1 MNGLESYSPLEQNK
15 CDYYRQKIA
24 EHTPPVTE
32 SDKLIVR
39 TYQRFLIRDR
49 SLQYNLELVKMAE
62 TMRKKIT
69 PDEFGMSNCFSN
81 STEDLDLD
89 EFKALLDESAD

>member
-1 MNGLESYSPLEQNK
+1 MNGLESYSPLEKNK

-32 SDKLIVR
+32 SDELIVR

-49 SLQYNLELVKMAE
+49 SLQYNLELVKIIG
-62 TMRKKIT
+62 TMRKDLTLDVPGLSSNLYKT
-69 PDEFGMSNCFSN
+69 PAS
-81 STEDLDLD
+81 LDLD
-89 EFKALLDESAD
+89 EFRTLLDENSG

>member
-1 MNGLESYSPLEQNK
+1 MHGLESYSPLAKNK

-32 SDKLIVR
+32 TDELIVR

-49 SLQYNLELVKMAE
+49 SLQYNLELVKMIE
-62 TMRKKIT
+62 RMRMRGT
-69 PDEFGMSNCFSN
+69 SEEFGMPASFSN
-81 STEDLDLD
+81 TSDELDLD
-89 EFKALLDESAD
+89 EFKALLDESSD

>member
-1 MNGLESYSPLEQNK
+1 
-15 CDYYRQKIA
+15 
-24 EHTPPVTE
+24 E

-69 PDEFGMSNCFSN
+69 PDEFGISSCFTN
-81 STEDLDLD
+81 SSDDLELD
-89 EFKALLDESAD
+89 EFKALLDESLD